1 MTLTRYGIREW
12 GSALAASIV
21 LWAGCFVLFSYD
33 CVEAALIGAAIV
45 LVLFIAF
52 AAFFRNPRRHLPDD
66 VKLLTSPADGT
77 VRDIEVVHDFDLPP
91 FTGDAMRVG
100 IFLSVLNVHVNRT
113 PAELTVANVNY
124 RPGKYLDARNPKCGQ
139 ENEAMTISGE
149 AKVEDR
155 TFPMA
160 IRQISG
166 AIARRI
172 VCPVQPG
179 RKLKRG
185 EIYGMI
191 KFGSRTE
198 LYLPVEGFE
207 IKVKVGDKVKG
218 GESVIAAMVADAEKK
233 EADAAEDAVEKKE
246 AAAAVV
252 AADDAAGNKEADGK

>member
-12 GSALAASIV
+12 GSALAVSII
-21 LWAGCFVLFSYD
+21 LWAGCLVLFKYGYPI
-33 CVEAALIGAAIV
+33 AAVVIAAVV
-45 LVLFIAF
+45 LVLFLAF
-52 AAFFRNPRRHLPDD
+52 AAFFRNPRRQLPSDEA
-66 VKLLTSPADGT
+66 LLASPADGT
-77 VRDIEVVHDFDLPP
+77 VRDIEVVHDFELPP
-91 FTGDAMRVG
+91 FKGDALRIG

-113 PAELTVANVNY
+113 PARLKVVKVDY

-149 AKVEDR
+149 ATVGDKS
-155 TFPMA
+155 FPMA

-179 RKLKRG
+179 RELERG

-198 LYLPVEGFE
+198 LYLPAKGFE
-207 IKVKVGDKVKG
+207 VKVRVGDKVKG
-218 GESVIAAMVADAEKK
+218 GQSVIAVMQS
-233 EADAAEDAVEKKE
+233 
-246 AAAAVV
+246 
-252 AADDAAGNKEADGK
+252 ADDNSNGR